1 MLVINLSVAA
11 TVYSPHSATCSSGA
25 FFVAMAITVNG
36 KLNFNIYKTLDI
48 SFSGMARF

>member
-1 MLVINLSVAA
+1 LLQQFIHLILQHVRL
-11 TVYSPHSATCSSGA
+11 GR